1 MPYIMEKLPRS
12 GALLSKKE
20 RVKLPRS
27 VILDKN
33 DKEKIKLSIPGL
45 ALKDMK
51 KCFQGNEK

>member
-1 MPYIMEKLPRS
+1 MEKLPRS

-20 RVKLPRS
+20 IVELPRS

-33 DKEKIKLSIPGL
+33 DKKKIKLSRPGL

-51 KCFQGNEK
+51 KMPG